1 VLIQKSKLAIIV
13 IAASVV
19 FLCGKGSVT
28 PYLFPHL
35 EFFPEITE
43 SKTNPLTVEGA
54 ALGRFLFYD
63 PILSADSSL
72 SCAGCH
78 NQKAAFSDAPNAFS
92 KGVNFNTSGRNAMP
106 LFNLAWHPAFFYDGR
121 ALTLEDQVSHPLL
134 ASNEMNSKWS
144 DIILKLNKSNFYRK
158 KFDAL
163 YRNKTIDSTHV
174 KNVIAQ
180 FLRTLISHESRFD
193 KLLLGKIKL
202 SAEEF
207 NGFRIMND
215 QTKGDCLH
223 CHPTDGNRMLTT
235 MAYSNNGL
243 DSVTDPD
250 KYIDKGRGAVTG
262 QKKDNGKFMIPS
274 LRNIA
279 LTAPYMHDGRFK
291 TLEEVMEFYTSGVHV
306 SVNID
311 SKMGMAY
318 QKGVKLSEKEKKEVI
333 AFLKTLTDSV
343 FISKEEFS
351 DPFKIAKH

>member
-1 VLIQKSKLAIIV
+1 MQKGKLTIILITV
-13 IAASVV
+13 SVV
-19 FLCGKGSVT
+19 FLCGKGLVT
-28 PYLFPHL
+28 PYSFPQL
-35 EFFPEITE
+35 EYFPKIIE
-43 SKTNPLTVEGA
+43 SETNPLTVEGA

-78 NQKAAFSDAPNAFS
+78 DQKSAFSDAPKALSQGINSNAS
-92 KGVNFNTSGRNAMP
+92 SRNTMS
-106 LFNLAWHPAFFYDGR
+106 LSNLAWHPAFFYDGR
-121 ALTLEDQVSHPLL
+121 VVTLEDQVEHPLL
-134 ASNEMNSKWS
+134 NPNEMNSDWG
-144 DIILKLNKSNFYRK
+144 DILRKLNKSNFYRK
-158 KFDAL
+158 KFHSL
-163 YRNKTIDSTHV
+163 YRNKAVDSTQV
-174 KNVIAQ
+174 RNVIAQ
-180 FLRTLISHESRFD
+180 FLRTLISHESKFD
-193 KLLLGKIKL
+193 KMLLGKVKL
-202 SAEEF
+202 TEEEF

-223 CHPTDGNRMLTT
+223 CHPTDGNRMFTT

-243 DSVTDPD
+243 DSIFDAD

-262 QKKDNGKFMIPS
+262 IKKDNGKFMIPS

-306 SVNID
+306 SANID

-318 QKGVKLSEKEKKEVI
+318 QKGVKLTDKEKREVI

-343 FISKEEFS
+343 FINKKEFS
-351 DPFKIAKH
+351 NPFIRASLN